1 MNISSFGRIFWADFA
16 LKSRGFGGF
25 GKTSGEV
32 KYVKSFASISYEA

>member
-1 MNISSFGRIFWADFA
+1 MNISSFGDIFWANFA

-32 KYVKSFASISYEA
+32 KYEKSFVSITYEA